1 MSLTNAVVLA
11 LAFGGLLV
19 APVSVS
25 VPGAASELAVLGAG
39 LLGLLAV
46 SLALLRPAFRPLDEL
61 AETMHRHEPLAP
73 GTRARVAGDPDVAA
87 LADAFNQLLERLE
100 FERRDSACS
109 ALVLQEAEQR
119 RIARELH
126 DDVGAQTLTGVMLQ
140 VEALS
145 ASIAAHRGP
154 SSTCCAKPSVTPRR
168 RYVASRAGYAL
179 KRSKSSASAGH
190 WLRSRRRSLSKRA

>member
-87 LADAFNQLLERLE
+87 LADAFTSCSNGSSSSAATARAARSCC
-100 FERRDSACS
+100 RRPNNGGSLA
-109 ALVLQEAEQR
+109 
-119 RIARELH
+119 
-126 DDVGAQTLTGVMLQ
+126 
-140 VEALS
+140 
-145 ASIAAHRGP
+145 
-154 SSTCCAKPSVTPRR
+154 SSTTTSAPRR
-168 RYVASRAGYAL
+168 SPA
-179 KRSKSSASAGH
+179 
-190 WLRSRRRSLSKRA
+190 